1 MVILAVFGFDPAAA
15 AYFTAERPSNLHA
28 RGVQRTDEDQCQN
41 YEILAGTHW
50 HRLHEVICQRGIIL
64 LSSNHPSLSSP
75 LPSRTHE
82 FLKHNHPVI
91 ENHRTAARD
100 RFLGMSQEIII
111 RPPNNHKKS
120 NGVGRSWAAAG
131 VRKRQYDEYM
141 MSGDACNGL
150 MALLMIC

>member
-28 RGVQRTDEDQCQN
+28 
-41 YEILAGTHW
+41 
-50 HRLHEVICQRGIIL
+50 RGIIL